1 MRVRGQTI
9 AAALV
14 MAVGV
19 VLTLIGYGGTAGM
32 LLVAGL
38 LVTGAG
44 VLWGIVDLISGTT
57 GNTPAAR

>member
-1 MRVRGQTI
+1 MRVRVQTI

-14 MAVGV
+14 MLLGV
-19 VLTLIGYGGTAGM
+19 VLMLFGYARTPGAV
-32 LLVAGL
+32 LVAGL

-57 GNTPAAR
+57 GSTRVAR